1 MELLN
6 NYINGSWKKSY
17 STDEIDV
24 IDPGSQEVLWKVPLG
39 NQEDV
44 DSAVK
49 GASNAL
55 ENWRNTPA
63 TARIQYLFKLK
74 GLLEANREEISS
86 VCSMECGKTLAE
98 SKAEMQR
105 AIENVEVACGIPV
118 LMQSEFSEDIA
129 VGIDEFIIRQPV
141 GISAC
146 IAPFNFPIMIPF
158 WFLPYA
164 IACGN
169 TYIVKPSEKV
179 PKTMQLLFELID
191 QLDLPD
197 GVVNL
202 VHGGKEAVDSILD
215 HRDIKAVSFVG
226 SSKVAKYVYERA
238 ARKGKRVQAQGGAKN
253 PVLVLPDSD
262 MEVTTKIISDSV
274 YGCAGQRCLAASTI
288 IPVGDHKRVFTDA
301 IVEAAKTRVT
311 GYGLAPETEMGALI
325 TQDSKA
331 RTEHLIQKGLDE
343 GANLLLDG
351 RNAKIS
357 GYEKGNYIK
366 PTILENV
373 NPAGDL
379 NKTEIFGPV
388 MGIIHVENIENAIR
402 LVNENN
408 YGNAACI
415 FTSNGAYARK
425 FRNEANAGNIGINI
439 GIAAPMAF
447 FPFSGWND
455 SFFGDL
461 HGQGKHAVEF
471 FTQTKVVIERWPKE
485 WTRKF

>member
-6 NYINGSWKKSY
+6 NYINGSWIKSY
-17 STDEIDV
+17 SPSEIDV

-39 NQEDV
+39 NRQDV
-44 DSAVK
+44 DAAVQSASH
-49 GASNAL
+49 AS
-55 ENWRNTPA
+55 EKWRNTPA
-63 TARIQYLFKLK
+63 TERIQYLFKLK

-86 VCSMECGKTLAE
+86 VCSMECGKTLTE

-164 IACGN
+164 MACGN

-179 PKTMQLLFELID
+179 PKTMRMLFELID
-191 QLDLPD
+191 QLDLPN

-215 HRDIKAVSFVG
+215 HPDIKAISFVG
-226 SSKVAKYVYERA
+226 SSEVAKYVYERA
-238 ARKGKRVQAQGGAKN
+238 ARNGKRVQAQGGAKN

-288 IPVGDHKRVFTDA
+288 IPVGDQKRVFTDA
-301 IVEAAKTRVT
+301 IVEAAKSRVT
-311 GYGLAPETEMGALI
+311 GYGLDPETEMGALI
-325 TQDSKA
+325 SQDSKA

-388 MGIIHVENIENAIR
+388 MGIIHVENIEDAIR

>member
-1 MELLN
+1 MELLK
-6 NYINGSWKKSY
+6 NYINGSWTKSF
-17 STDEIDV
+17 SPEKIDV
-24 IDPGSQEVLWKVPLG
+24 IDPGTQEILWEVPLG
-39 NQEDV
+39 NKKDIAT
-44 DSAVK
+44 AVK
-49 GASNAL
+49 SASDAAN
-55 ENWRNTPA
+55 NWRNTPA

-74 GLLEANREEISS
+74 GLLEANREEISRI
-86 VCSMECGKTLAE
+86 CTLECGKTLVE

-179 PKTMQLLFELID
+179 PKTMQMLFELID
-191 QLDLPD
+191 QLNLPD

-215 HRDIKAVSFVG
+215 HPDIKAVSFVG

-238 ARKGKRVQAQGGAKN
+238 ARNGKRIQAQGGAKN
-253 PVLVLPDSD
+253 PILVLPDSD

-301 IVEAAKTRVT
+301 IVEAAKNRIWA
-311 GYGLAPETEMGALI
+311 GPG
-325 TQDSKA
+325 
-331 RTEHLIQKGLDE
+331 
-343 GANLLLDG
+343 N
-351 RNAKIS
+351 RN
-357 GYEKGNYIK
+357 GCFNQ
-366 PTILENV
+366 P
-373 NPAGDL
+373 
-379 NKTEIFGPV
+379 
-388 MGIIHVENIENAIR
+388 
-402 LVNENN
+402 
-408 YGNAACI
+408 
-415 FTSNGAYARK
+415 RK
-425 FRNEANAGNIGINI
+425 
-439 GIAAPMAF
+439 
-447 FPFSGWND
+447 
-455 SFFGDL
+455 
-461 HGQGKHAVEF
+461 
-471 FTQTKVVIERWPKE
+471 
-485 WTRKF
+485 